1 MSISVSH
8 ISVAM
13 VSVFALSVVD
23 REFEPDPVKPM
34 TLYVLLLR

>member
-13 VSVFALSVVD
+13 VYVLAFSVVD
-23 REFEPDPVKPM
+23 REFEPDPVKPV
-34 TLYVLLLR
+34 TSHLLLLR